1 MDHIGPGKC
10 IVQAVIC
17 LLIQL
22 RSFIITFL
30 VDDRRHCSRKS
41 KTATKIPFP
50 FTEALSVATKL
61 VCISKKNFSS
71 AQFYDAFIKE
81 PKSVFCSNGKF
92 VCFNNY
98 YFQSFVIHI

>member
-61 VCISKKNFSS
+61 VCISKKTFLAHNFMMPSL
-71 AQFYDAFIKE
+71 
-81 PKSVFCSNGKF
+81 KSQNR
-92 VCFNNY
+92 
-98 YFQSFVIHI
+98 SFVLMGNLFVSITIISRVL